1 MQVTRKDGRSKRLVP
16 VKFEDTPTES
26 TKIYWK
32 DIYPYD
38 VVKIGKVPGIFW
50 ADNIK
55 LLLQVFL

>member
-1 MQVTRKDGRSKRLVP
+1 MVRRDKRSTRVVN
-16 VKFEDTPTES
+16 VKFEDTPTET

-32 DIYPYD
+32 NIYPYD
-38 VVKIGKVPGIFW
+38 VVKIGKVRGIFW